1 MAINII
7 KECLLMSKISIIGAG
22 SIGATTAFAL
32 LQKGVATEIIIND
45 ILKKEFTQNLKNP
58 DSKFIY
64 TYKGSISVIVK
75 TITIFRTTSRKN
87 IITGK

>member
-45 ILKKEFTQNLKNP
+45 INQ
-58 DSKFIY
+58 
-64 TYKGSISVIVK
+64 
-75 TITIFRTTSRKN
+75 
-87 IITGK
+87 